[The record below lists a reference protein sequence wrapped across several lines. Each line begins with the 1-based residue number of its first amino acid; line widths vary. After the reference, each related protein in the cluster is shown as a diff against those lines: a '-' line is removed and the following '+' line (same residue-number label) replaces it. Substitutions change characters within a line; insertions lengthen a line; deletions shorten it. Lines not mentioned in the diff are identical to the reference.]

1 MGEMLIYPI
10 SAQYKAIQ
18 TNFLLAFQTIYIVY
32 IRSTS
37 KADILQNIIAKKSLE
52 RRQLFVKY

>member
-10 SAQYKAIQ
+10 SAQNKAIQ

-37 KADILQNIIAKKSLE
+37 KADILQNIIAKKSFE